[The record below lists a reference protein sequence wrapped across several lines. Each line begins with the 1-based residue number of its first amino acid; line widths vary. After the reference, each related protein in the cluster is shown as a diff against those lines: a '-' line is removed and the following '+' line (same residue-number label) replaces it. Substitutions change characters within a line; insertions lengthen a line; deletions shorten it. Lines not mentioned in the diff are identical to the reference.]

1 MEELKAELKVVLE
14 KLQGPELIDI
24 HHGEEQ
30 LKEKVG
36 PRHALHHVQCCLR
49 VCSQKEEARSR
60 QRVMLPSGM
69 NRSDQAAK

>member
-30 LKEKVG
+30 LKE
-36 PRHALHHVQCCLR
+36 
-49 VCSQKEEARSR
+49 
-60 QRVMLPSGM
+60 MLIEHRYTILSVLKGM
-69 NRSDQAAK
+69 LLGGETNDVSND

>member
-30 LKEKVG
+30 LKE
-36 PRHALHHVQCCLR
+36 
-49 VCSQKEEARSR
+49 
-60 QRVMLPSGM
+60 MLIEHRYTILSVLKGM
-69 NRSDQAAK
+69 LLGGETDDVSHD

>member
-30 LKEKVG
+30 LKE
-36 PRHALHHVQCCLR
+36 
-49 VCSQKEEARSR
+49 
-60 QRVMLPSGM
+60 MLIEHRYTILSVLKGM
-69 NRSDQAAK
+69 LLGGETNDVSHD